1 MRPIA
6 VHAEGFG
13 VFREPVDIDFD
24 DVDYFALVGPTGVG
38 KSTVIDAVCFAL
50 YGSVPRYGDERLT
63 ARVVSIGKQEAKVS
77 LQFSVGEVRYRA
89 TRVVRIR
96 GGKSTT
102 PEAILER
109 LDADGAVAQ
118 VLASSARELKPA
130 VEQLLGLPFAHFTKC
145 VVLPQGEFARFLH
158 DEPSKRR
165 DLLTRILDLQVY
177 DRVGQ
182 LARTHA
188 AAAKQAVEIHEQQRA
203 RFADAT
209 DAARTEAQQRRER
222 LLALHHDLDAA
233 RPRDQEHVAAIAE
246 ADARVRRASELAA
259 ILEAVVVP
267 REVAELTRTSDAAAT
282 AARAAGE
289 ALVAARAA
297 LATLDD
303 ALEALPDRTTLE
315 RARDAHA
322 EAATLGVR
330 LDKTRATARAATA
343 DMERV
348 AELAPRA
355 DHQLREAEQALE
367 AARATHAAHALAADL
382 EPGEPCPVCLQV
394 VEALPKRKRPAKLD
408 KAEAAV
414 AKARELVT
422 TARAAIEQAAR
433 GQAEAESA
441 VRQLEARIAENAE
454 TLAPF
459 PDPAMIEAD
468 LVRIADTLRQ
478 HAAARARERDARAA
492 ETAAQEA
499 RTTAEQRIQ
508 AQRSEFE
515 GLRDGFV
522 RAGLDPPPA
531 EPDLAAS
538 WSAMRQ
544 WCATAR
550 AAQRE
555 EAARAV
561 QAADEAR
568 AARKEAFG
576 ALRDRGS
583 DLGVDRRVKDLA
595 ALRDAV
601 LELGRDARHELQR
614 IDDALDQAR
623 KLDEEIAAA
632 REEHVV
638 AELLGTRLRSDRF
651 EKWLL
656 VEALDLLVSSA
667 SATLYELSSGQY
679 SLRSSADDEFVVVD
693 HRNADETRSVR
704 TLSGGETFQAS
715 LALAL
720 SLSDQLAELSVSG
733 GAKLEAIFLDEGF
746 GTLDAD
752 TLETVATTIESLG
765 TSGRMVGIVTH
776 VPALAERVPVRY
788 RVSRS
793 GRGAEVTREDA

>member
-1 MRPIA
+1 MRPTA
-6 VHAEGFG
+6 LHAEGFG

-24 DVDYFALVGPTGVG
+24 GVDYFALVGPTGVG
-38 KSTVIDAVCFAL
+38 KSTLIDAICFAL

-77 LQFSVGEVRYRA
+77 LQFMVGEARYRA

-96 GGKSTT
+96 AGKSTT

-109 LDADGAVAQ
+109 LAADGGVEH

-177 DRVGQ
+177 DRIGQ
-182 LARTHA
+182 LARAHS
-188 AAAKQAVEIHEQQRA
+188 AAAKQAVEFHEQQRA
-203 RFADAT
+203 RFSDAT
-209 DAARTEAQQRRER
+209 EAARATAQQRRES

-233 RPRDQEHVAAIAE
+233 RPRDQEQIAAIAE
-246 ADARVRRASELAA
+246 AEVRVRRASDLVAQ
-259 ILEAVVVP
+259 LEVVTVP
-267 REVAELTRTSDAAAT
+267 RAVTQLTETADAAAA
-282 AARAAGE
+282 AARATHE
-289 ALVAARAA
+289 ALTAAQHA
-297 LATLDD
+297 LTVLDD
-303 ALEALPDRTTLE
+303 AVEALPDRVVLE

-322 EAATLGVR
+322 EATALGAE
-330 LDKTRATARAATA
+330 LDAARANETKATTES
-343 DMERV
+343 ERV

-355 DHQLREAEQALE
+355 DAQLLQAEETLE
-367 AARATHAAHALAADL
+367 AARATHAAHALAAHL
-382 EPGEPCPVCLQV
+382 EPGEPCPVCLQTI
-394 VEALPKRKRPAKLD
+394 ETLPKRKRPAKLD
-408 KAEAAV
+408 QAEAAV
-414 AKARELVT
+414 SAAREAVT
-422 TARAAIEQAAR
+422 TARAAIEQTSRVQVEAA
-433 GQAEAESA
+433 SA
-441 VRQLEARIAENAE
+441 VRQLEARVAANAE
-454 TLAPF
+454 VLAPF
-459 PDPAMIEAD
+459 PDRSAIEAD
-468 LVRIADTLRQ
+468 LARTTDTLQQ
-478 HAAARARERDARAA
+478 HAAARTRERDARAA
-492 ETAAQEA
+492 DTAAQEA
-499 RTTAEQRIQ
+499 RRTAEQQ
-508 AQRSEFE
+508 MQTQRSEFE
-515 GLRDGFV
+515 ALRDGFV
-522 RAGLDPPPA
+522 RAGLEPPPA

-538 WSAMRQ
+538 WSAMQQ
-544 WCATAR
+544 WCVTAR
-550 AAQRE
+550 AAQYE
-555 EAARAV
+555 ERGRAAQAV
-561 QAADEAR
+561 EVAR
-568 AARKEAFG
+568 AARTEAFG
-576 ALRDRGS
+576 ALHERGTE
-583 DLGVDRRVKDLA
+583 LGVNSRVKDLA

-632 REEHVV
+632 REDHLV
-638 AELLGTRLRSDRF
+638 ADLLGSRLRSDRF

-679 SLRSSADDEFVVVD
+679 SLRSSPDDEFVVVD

-720 SLSDQLAELSVSG
+720 ALSDQLAELSVSG

-752 TLETVATTIESLG
+752 TLETVAGTIESLG

-776 VPALAERVPVRY
+776 VPALAERVPVRF
-788 RVSRS
+788 RVSRT
-793 GRGAEVTREDA
+793 GRGAQVTREDT